1 MSNYLTIAVITA
13 AIREIVQEAAHEVFS
28 HVNVTIGPPR
38 ALGSGEKEVNIY
50 LYRISPNAEL
60 RGDDLP
66 TRSGT
71 GELIRRPVAAIRL
84 HYLIAFADDDYHTT
98 EIVLGKVISVLH
110 AGPILTAERLR
121 RIVGPNGR
129 HSLKASDLLEQ
140 DERIKLTPEHFSLD
154 ELSKFWTGLL
164 QLAHRPS
171 LQYVASPVLIDA
183 DVLPVLAPHPHE
195 IASGI
200 DSDSDP
206 QHREAWRYDKPKRD
220 KTDGG

>member
-13 AIREIVQEAAHEVFS
+13 AIREIVLEAAQEVAS
-28 HVNVTIGPPR
+28 HVKVTIGPPR
-38 ALGSGEKEVNIY
+38 ALGQGEKEVNIY

-66 TRSGT
+66 TRSAT
-71 GELIRRPVAAIRL
+71 GVLIRRPVAAIRL
-84 HYLIAFADDDYHTT
+84 HYLIAFADDDHLIT
-98 EIVLGKVISVLH
+98 EIVLGRVVSVLH
-110 AGPILTAERLR
+110 AGPILTADRLT
-121 RIVGPNGR
+121 RIVGPNGP
-129 HSLKASDLLEQ
+129 HALQGSDLLEQ
-140 DERIKLTPEHFSLD
+140 EERIKLTPEYFSLD

-183 DVLPVLAPHPHE
+183 DQLPVLVPHPTTV
-195 IASGI
+195 AGGI
-200 DSDSDP
+200 EPDTDR
-206 QHREAWRYDKPKRD
+206 QHREAWRYDNPKQD